1 MSPFLDFCYPI
12 ITIVYNIYWLYKSF
26 STHLNKESLILIGDE
41 NMEKNPYEV
50 FQKEC
55 PEVAARFNDLIE
67 AQKSLE
73 GLNTKTKQLINIAI
87 QTANRNVKGV
97 QMHAMMAKNE
107 GATREEVVGAV
118 VLNLHHS
125 GFASVLECLPAAID
139 GFEGKI

>member
-1 MSPFLDFCYPI
+1 M
-12 ITIVYNIYWLYKSF
+12 NQ
-26 STHLNKESLILIGDE
+26 
-41 NMEKNPYEV
+41 NPYEI

-67 AQKSLE
+67 AQKSLQ
-73 GLNTKTKQLINIAI
+73 GLDAKTKQLINIAI

-107 GATREEVVGAV
+107 GAAREEVVGAV

-125 GFASVLECLPAAID
+125 GFASVLKCLPAAIE
-139 GFEGKI
+139 GFEGKL

>member
-1 MSPFLDFCYPI
+1 M
-12 ITIVYNIYWLYKSF
+12 KQ
-26 STHLNKESLILIGDE
+26 
-41 NMEKNPYEV
+41 NPYEI

-73 GLNTKTKQLINIAI
+73 GIDAKTKQLINIAI
-87 QTANRNVKGV
+87 QTANRNSRGV

-107 GATREEVVGAV
+107 GATRKEIVGAV

-125 GFASVLECLPAAID
+125 GFASVIECLPAAID
-139 GFEGKI
+139 GFEGKL